1 MIFYFVGALL
11 MSFVLFK
18 LGQYAAIIAIIS
30 NAGKLAVLLAVV
42 AAAVLLYM
50 KFKDSIKVT
59 RLPWLSGR

>member
-1 MIFYFVGALL
+1 MIFYFVGTLL

-30 NAGKLAVLLAVV
+30 NAGKLTVALLLV
-42 AAAVLLYM
+42 AAAALLYM